1 MIDIMPALSGL
12 SILVT
17 RPSHQATYLVSRIRS
32 LGGEPLLFP
41 VLEITDVEDI
51 QPLLKI
57 IDRLHEFDFAIFVSP
72 NAVDKVLPLICKNAP
87 FPSRLKVA
95 VVGKGSAQKLS
106 SYGVDEII
114 VPSNRFD
121 SEALLELEI
130 LQQVQHNHI
139 VIFRGNEGRK
149 LLGETLTNRGGIV
162 EYVECYQR
170 TRPDADVSA
179 LLAGWSRGSVHAV
192 TITSSEG
199 LHNLFDMVGE
209 VGQQLLIGTPFFTAH
224 ERIAEIAKDLGLRD
238 VNLTGNGDDG
248 LIAGLLS
255 YFNR

>member
-1 MIDIMPALSGL
+1 MSALSGL

-17 RPSHQATYLVSRIRS
+17 RPAQQATYLVSQIKS

-51 QPLLKI
+51 RPLLSI

-72 NAVDKVLPLICKNAP
+72 NAVDKALPLICKNAP
-87 FPSRLKVA
+87 FPSHIKVA

-106 SYGVDEII
+106 SYGINEVIM
-114 VPSNRFD
+114 PAHRFD

-130 LQQVQHNHI
+130 LKQVQHSHI

-149 LLGETLTNRGGIV
+149 LLGETLINRGAIV
-162 EYVECYQR
+162 EYAGCYQR
-170 TRPDADVSA
+170 TKPNTDVSS
-179 LLAGWSRGSVHAV
+179 LLKCWEHGFVHAV

-209 VGQQLLIGTPFFTAH
+209 VGQQLLKKTPFFTAH
-224 ERIAEIAKDLGLRD
+224 ERIAEIANDLGLRNI
-238 VNLTGNGDDG
+238 NLTEVGDDG
-248 LIAGLLS
+248 LFAGLLS

>member
-1 MIDIMPALSGL
+1 MPALSGL

-17 RPSHQATYLVSRIRS
+17 RPAHQATYLVNRIKS

-51 QPLLKI
+51 RPLLSI

-72 NAVDKVLPLICKNAP
+72 NAVDKALPLICKNTP
-87 FPSRLKVA
+87 FPSHLKVA

-106 SYGVDEII
+106 SYGIDKVIL
-114 VPSNRFD
+114 PAHRFD

-130 LQQVQHNHI
+130 LKQVQQKRI

-149 LLGETLTNRGGIV
+149 LLGETLTNRSAIV
-162 EYVECYQR
+162 EYAECYQR
-170 TRPDADVSA
+170 NKPKTDVSA
-179 LLAGWSRGSVHAV
+179 LLAYWSRGSVHAV

-209 VGQQLLIGTPFFTAH
+209 VGQQLLKNTPFFTAH
-224 ERIAEIAKDLGLRD
+224 ERIAEIAKDLGLKD
-238 VNLTGNGDDG
+238 INLTESGDDG

>member
-1 MIDIMPALSGL
+1 MPALSGL

-17 RPSHQATYLVSRIRS
+17 RPAHQATYLVNRIKS

-51 QPLLKI
+51 RPLLSI

-72 NAVDKVLPLICKNAP
+72 NAVDKALPLICRNAL
-87 FPSRLKVA
+87 FPSHLKVA

-106 SYGVDEII
+106 FYGIDNVI
-114 VPSNRFD
+114 VPVHRFD

-130 LQQVQHNHI
+130 LKQVQRSRI

-149 LLGETLTNRGGIV
+149 LLGETLTNRGAIV
-162 EYVECYQR
+162 EYAECYQR
-170 TRPDADVSA
+170 TKPKADVSA
-179 LLAGWSRGSVHAV
+179 LLKCWSHGSVHAV

-209 VGQQLLIGTPFFTAH
+209 VGQQLLKKSPFFTAH
-224 ERIAEIAKDLGLRD
+224 ERIAGIAKDLGLRD
-238 VNLTGNGDDG
+238 INLTENGDDG
-248 LIAGLLS
+248 LIEGLLS

>member
-1 MIDIMPALSGL
+1 MPALSGL

-17 RPSHQATYLVSRIRS
+17 RPAHQAAYLVNQIQL
-32 LGGEPLLFP
+32 LGGEPLVFP

-51 QPLLKI
+51 RPLLNI

-72 NAVDKVLPLICKNAP
+72 NAVDKALPLICKNAP
-87 FPSRLKVA
+87 FPSHLKVA

-106 SYGVDEII
+106 SYGIDEVIL
-114 VPSNRFD
+114 PAHRFD
-121 SEALLELEI
+121 SEALLELEM
-130 LQQVQHNHI
+130 LKQVQHSHI

-149 LLGETLTNRGGIV
+149 LLGETLTNRGAIV
-162 EYVECYQR
+162 EYAECYQR
-170 TRPDADVSA
+170 NRPKADVSA
-179 LLAGWSRGSVHAV
+179 LLECWSHGDVHAV
-192 TITSSEG
+192 TMTSSEG

-209 VGQQLLIGTPFFTAH
+209 VGQQLLKNTPFFTAH

-238 VNLTGNGDDG
+238 INLTKSGDDG

>member
-41 VLEITDVEDI
+41 VLQITDVEDI
-51 QPLLKI
+51 QPLLNI

-121 SEALLELEI
+121 SESLLELEI

-139 VIFRGNEGRK
+139 VIA
-149 LLGETLTNRGGIV
+149 
-162 EYVECYQR
+162 ECYQR

-179 LLAGWSRGSVHAV
+179 LLARWSRGSVHAV

-209 VGQQLLIGTPFFTAH
+209 VGQQLLIRTPFFTAH